1 MVYVFVTIL
10 ILSYGFI
17 LLGFRLEGEGC
28 GERRGFVGGLGGLVW
43 FRVGI
48 SFLGRREIFI

>member
-1 MVYVFVTIL
+1 M

-17 LLGFRLEGEGC
+17 LFGFRLEGEGC
-28 GERRGFVGGLGGLVW
+28 GERRGFVGRLGGLVW